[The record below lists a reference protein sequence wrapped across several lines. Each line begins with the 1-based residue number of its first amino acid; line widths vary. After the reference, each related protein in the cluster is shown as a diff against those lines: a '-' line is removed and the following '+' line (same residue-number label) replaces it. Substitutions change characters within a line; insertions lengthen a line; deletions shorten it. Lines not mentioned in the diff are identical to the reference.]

1 MTATAPAA
9 AIDGRWTV
17 TRSTSRA
24 RRGARGRESRARRGA
39 LGRESRVAAPAVA
52 SRWRRQRSED
62 DARVVRARSE
72 ALGLDRGEDERAF
85 AEEFA
90 EESFGAY
97 IARSVGSWA
106 RQQPANLRA
115 VTPLLRW
122 PNDRIL
128 SWNTW
133 RGLASNAIVVL
144 FGMVALTVF
153 LGVADGVLLAL
164 RRLVTARATVG
175 ACA

>member
-1 MTATAPAA
+1 M
-9 AIDGRWTV
+9 
-17 TRSTSRA
+17 
-24 RRGARGRESRARRGA
+24 
-39 LGRESRVAAPAVA
+39 
-52 SRWRRQRSED
+52 
-62 DARVVRARSE
+62 
-72 ALGLDRGEDERAF
+72 
-85 AEEFA
+85 
-90 EESFGAY
+90 
-97 IARSVGSWA
+97 
-106 RQQPANLRA
+106 
-115 VTPLLRW
+115 LRW
-122 PNDRIL
+122 PNDPIL

>member
-17 TRSTSRA
+17 TRST
-24 RRGARGRESRARRGA
+24 SRARRGA

-72 ALGLDRGEDERAF
+72 ALGLERDEDERAF
-85 AEEFA
+85 ADEYA

-97 IARSVGSWA
+97 VARSLGSWA

>member
-1 MTATAPAA
+1 MACPVQRQADKADNCKTRRFVHPWDAA
-9 AIDGRWTV
+9 DV
-17 TRSTSRA
+17 HP
-24 RRGARGRESRARRGA
+24 EQ
-39 LGRESRVAAPAVA
+39 A
-52 SRWRRQRSED
+52 SQKCRRQEQCGGDREHQIGPGLPEFLD
-62 DARVVRARSE
+62 PLDA
-72 ALGLDRGEDERAF
+72 LIDDERAF
-85 AEEFA
+85 ADEFA